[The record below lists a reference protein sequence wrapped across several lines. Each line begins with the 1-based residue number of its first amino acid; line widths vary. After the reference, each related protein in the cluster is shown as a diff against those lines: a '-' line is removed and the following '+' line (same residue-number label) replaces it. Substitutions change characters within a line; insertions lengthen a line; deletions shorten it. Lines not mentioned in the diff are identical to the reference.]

1 MSNPILIAV
10 AIAVSAATPVAAQD
24 QVGRYTVTM
33 QVTGGEMILLDS
45 ATGKTWRLIRVV
57 NQEGGAPIV
66 WSPVPVSDE
75 FATTKPQT
83 PTPTPPKAP

>member
-1 MSNPILIAV
+1 MRTLITV

-57 NQEGGAPIV
+57 NQEGAPIV

-75 FATTKPQT
+75 FPTTKPQT
-83 PTPTPPKAP
+83 TPTPPKAP